1 MFLMSQILISS
12 FMFKYM
18 NKTYMVTF
26 SMSVL
31 LSMIYLKS
39 NNFIWNSYT
48 LFMFD
53 TISMSLI
60 LLTFWMMI
68 LSLMASSL
76 TFKPKKPFFMF
87 VFILLN
93 ALVMTFLTSNFL
105 TFYILFEL
113 TLIPILMLV
122 MGFGYQPERIN
133 AGVYMMMYT
142 MFGSMPLLIFIL
154 LVSQNLN
161 LLFMP
166 MISATILSNKM
177 STFWFILAT
186 LGFLMKL
193 PMYFI
198 HLWLPKAHV
207 EAPLLG
213 SMILASIL
221 LKLGGYGMILTSE
234 MFLYSS
240 QALKIWSPLAM
251 LGGAFVSLLCFTQV
265 DMKSLIAYSSVAHMS
280 LVVGS
285 VMTCT
290 KWGLSSSL
298 IIMLGHGLC
307 SSGLFMLA
315 NLMYERS
322 NTRSL
327 LMNKGMISYMPSIT
341 MWWFLLCI
349 GNMAAPPTI
358 NLLGEILAFI
368 SLMNMEVLFTVPLAI
383 MSFFGAVFSLYLF
396 YLTQHGKGF
405 LMSQVKSPN
414 KVQEMFNLFL
424 HWAPLN
430 ITLLM
435 SSSVLP

>member
-1 MFLMSQILISS
+1 MFLMSQIMVSSLFYKYINKNYMITFNMSILIS
-12 FMFKYM
+12 M
-18 NKTYMVTF
+18 
-26 SMSVL
+26 L
-31 LSMIYLKS
+31 YLKS

-53 TISMSLI
+53 SVSMSLI
-60 LLTFWMMI
+60 MLTYWMVI
-68 LSLMASSL
+68 LSLMASNL
-76 TFKPKKPFFMF
+76 TLKNNKNFFLF

-93 ALVMTFLTSNFL
+93 ALTMTFMTYNFL

-142 MFGSMPLLIFIL
+142 MFGSMPLFIFIL
-154 LVSQNLN
+154 LMNEKSS

-166 MISATILSNKM
+166 MISLATLSSKIT
-177 STFWFILAT
+177 SFWFILAT
-186 LGFLMKL
+186 LGFFMKL

-234 MFLYSS
+234 MFLYSA

-251 LGGAFVSLLCFTQV
+251 LGGTLISLLCFTQI

-280 LVVGS
+280 LVLGS
-285 VMTCT
+285 TMTCT
-290 KWGLSSSL
+290 KWGLASSL

-307 SSGLFMLA
+307 SSGLFLLA

-368 SLMNMEVLFTVPLAI
+368 SLMNMETLFSMPLGV

-405 LMSQVKSPN
+405 MMSQAKSPN
-414 KVQEMFNLFL
+414 KVQEMLNLFL
-424 HWAPLN
+424 HWMPLN
-430 ITLLM
+430 VLLFM
-435 SSSVLP
+435 SYLIMP